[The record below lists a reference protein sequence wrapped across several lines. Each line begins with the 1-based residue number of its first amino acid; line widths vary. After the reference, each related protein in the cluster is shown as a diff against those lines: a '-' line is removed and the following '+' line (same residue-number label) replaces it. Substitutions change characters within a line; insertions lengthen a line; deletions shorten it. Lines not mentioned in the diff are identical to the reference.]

1 MIQQI
6 SNTEKLSQLSPLISE
21 QFRFES
27 IEQCDAFKNVFGC
40 ELFTIEEQMIKNI
53 ESVIYAVCWLC
64 KNIDSVVV
72 GFDENDEIV
81 IQRSLGLELLR
92 NIKRRLIAFL
102 MTSLKV

>member
-27 IEQCDAFKNVFGC
+27 IEQCNAFKNIFGC
-40 ELFTIEEQMIKNI
+40 DLFTIEGQMIKNI
-53 ESVIYAVCWLC
+53 ESVIYAECWLC

-81 IQRSLGLELLR
+81 IQRSLVIELLKEIS
-92 NIKRRLIAFL
+92 NGA
-102 MTSLKV
+102 

>member
-21 QFRFES
+21 QFRFQS

-53 ESVIYAVCWLC
+53 ESVIYAECWLC

-81 IQRSLGLELLR
+81 IQRSLGLELFKEIS
-92 NIKRRLIAFL
+92 NVA
-102 MTSLKV
+102 